1 MEFETLTLEN
11 MREVNVLEVIGNADK
26 GGMENFLKNFISH
39 LPKQKLNLT
48 CICPYESEF
57 TKALRNLGVNDIYI
71 ARIEDDPY
79 WRSIQL
85 AVEIGKLKKIDVFH
99 AHMPK
104 AHLLAGIAGSLLN
117 KPVVATVH
125 GMDITAHELGIA
137 RAVGSHLITNNQEAY
152 IQAVAMGVPT
162 DHLNLVRNGVDI
174 DIFNPE
180 LKGNTFR
187 NLINVPLSTP
197 LIGFVG
203 RLANEK
209 GPDLFL
215 KAAEF
220 IHHERPDVHFVIVG
234 EGDMKKQLEKLCFNM
249 QLSPYVH
256 FVKWQSNNWDVY
268 PALDVLAHTSRSDG
282 TSLVLLEAM
291 ACGVPT
297 VAIGVGGV
305 PEIVEHGSTGLLVNQ
320 WEGIAPQIIYLLEN
334 PKIRK
339 AMGIAARL
347 RVKEYF
353 NVRTNTERTAGI
365 INDIALAQNNR
376 FKLPAHSYKNKKSD
390 IKIPVRSMNN

>member
-1 MEFETLTLEN
+1 MQYETLTGNIE
-11 MREVNVLEVIGNADK
+11 EVNVLEVIGNADK
-26 GGMENFLKNFISH
+26 GGMENYLKNFITH

-57 TKALRNLGVNDIYI
+57 TRTLRNLGVKDIYI
-71 ARIEDDPY
+71 ARIEDNPY

-85 AVEIGKLKKIDVFH
+85 TVEIGRLKKIDVFH

-152 IQAVAMGVPT
+152 IQAVALGVPA

-174 DIFNPE
+174 DVFNPE
-180 LKGNTFR
+180 LKGTAFR
-187 NLINVPLSTP
+187 NLLNVPSSAP

-203 RLANEK
+203 RLAHEK

-220 IHHERPDVHFVIVG
+220 IHHDRPDVHFVIVG

-249 QLSPYVH
+249 QLAPYVH
-256 FVKWQSNNWDVY
+256 FIKWQSNNWDVY
-268 PALDVLAHTSRSDG
+268 PALDILAHTSRSDG

-291 ACGVPT
+291 SCSIPN

-305 PEIVEHGSTGLLVNQ
+305 PEIVEHGSTGLLVNE
-320 WEGIAPQIIYLLEN
+320 WEEIAPQTLYLLEN

-339 AMGIAARL
+339 AMGAAARI
-347 RVKEYF
+347 RVKEHF
-353 NVRTNTERTAGI
+353 NVKTNTEKTAAI
-365 INDIALAQNNR
+365 INDIACKHANR
-376 FKLPAHSYKNKKSD
+376 FDLPDEILKRKNQKLKF
-390 IKIPVRSMNN
+390 MQGQ